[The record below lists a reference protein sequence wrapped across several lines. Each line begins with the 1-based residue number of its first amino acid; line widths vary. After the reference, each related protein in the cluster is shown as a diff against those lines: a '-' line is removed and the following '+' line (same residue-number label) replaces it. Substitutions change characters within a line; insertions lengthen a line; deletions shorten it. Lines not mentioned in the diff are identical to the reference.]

1 MATLRSEW
9 VAKSRVLLLATFLF
23 LVQSSTMVASHEPI
37 SPQDQESEAPSEPAK
52 DENPEWM
59 RAWLQEIA
67 VMIGYGLS
75 HEILGTKEIRQYF
88 ILNPRWGIFLTGV
101 MGKVPYKG
109 ALEFLVEPI
118 AMFQFEPDNRYAFG
132 LSALLRYNF
141 WTGSR
146 VTPFFDAGGG
156 IMWTDFGLP
165 EQGSKFNFQVQ
176 GGPGLHVHLSQRT
189 AITVQY
195 RFHHISNAHT
205 DVPNFGI
212 NSSLFLVG
220 ATFFLK

>member
-1 MATLRSEW
+1 MRNFL
-9 VAKSRVLLLATFLF
+9 VFLLAVFIFPGLSVTTAVSL
-23 LVQSSTMVASHEPI
+23 EPVFTR
-37 SPQDQESEAPSEPAK
+37 DQESKPSPEPVK
-52 DENPEWM
+52 KEYTEWM
-59 RAWLQEIA
+59 QPWLQEAA
-67 VMIGYGLS
+67 VMVGYGMS
-75 HEILGTKEIRQYF
+75 HEIFGTENGSRQYI

-156 IMWTDFGLP
+156 VMWTDFGLP

-176 GGPGLHVHLSQRT
+176 GGPGLHVHLNHRT
-189 AITVQY
+189 AITIQY
-195 RFHHISNAHT
+195 RFHHISNAGT
-205 DVPNFGI
+205 DIPNLGI

-220 ATFFLK
+220 ITFFLR

>member
-1 MATLRSEW
+1 MRKWAR
-9 VAKSRVLLLATFLF
+9 KSQVLL
-23 LVQSSTMVASHEPI
+23 VVAIILLGQPVNIAAPFEPE
-37 SPQDQESEAPSEPAK
+37 SLQDQESEAPLKPAK
-52 DENPEWM
+52 VENTEWM

-75 HEILGTKEIRQYF
+75 HEILGTKEVRQYF
-88 ILNPRWGIFLTGV
+88 ILNPRWGIFLTDV

-141 WTGSR
+141 WTGSKI
-146 VTPFFDAGGG
+146 TPFFDAGGG
-156 IMWTDFGLP
+156 VMWTDFGLP
-165 EQGSKFNFQVQ
+165 EQGSEFNFQVQ
-176 GGPGLHVHLSQRT
+176 GGPGLHVHLNQRT

-220 ATFFLK
+220 ITFFLW